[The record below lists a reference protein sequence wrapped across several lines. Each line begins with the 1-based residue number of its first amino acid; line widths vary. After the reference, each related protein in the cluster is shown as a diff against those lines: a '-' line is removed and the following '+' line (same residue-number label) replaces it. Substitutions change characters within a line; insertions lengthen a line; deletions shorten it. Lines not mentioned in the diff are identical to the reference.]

1 MKQAEL
7 KKKLISNDKELKM
20 LKKVDLNKIG
30 DHYESR
36 SYRLVSRGVN
46 LLLDSFFYFKKRKG
60 EIVAGGA
67 TFFTLLSIVPVL
79 LLAISVLGLV
89 LSDVDQSKSFVLN
102 FMSENIPSMAPWIMK
117 SLEAIVDQQ
126 LKASSGIN
134 LLNTLVLVYS
144 IMGVIGALMFGLK
157 QVAGVESKGGFYL
170 EDLKTF
176 SLGVA
181 VSAFMLSLLA
191 LSNRGISLAL
201 LAPDQGAWRNTVVKL
216 LDSQM
221 LLVLMSLGFFTS
233 FYKIAAPMKASWKQS
248 SLGATAFVGCFIAG
262 KSFYWIYLLYAK
274 ESLSQNWGNFYSLFI
289 AVFWVYFLMCS
300 FFYGASVAYV
310 DGRTVYGENK
320 KEGDLPPEL
329 MIPKTEDNAA

>member
-1 MKQAEL
+1 M
-7 KKKLISNDKELKM
+7 I
-20 LKKVDLNKIG
+20 KKVDLNKLG
-30 DHYESR
+30 DHYESK
-36 SYRLVSRGVN
+36 SYRLVSKGVN

-89 LSDVDQSKSFVLN
+89 LGDVDQSKNFVLN

-117 SLEAIVDQQ
+117 SLDAIVDQQ

-134 LLNTLVLVYS
+134 VLNTLVLVYS

-191 LSNRGISLAL
+191 LSNRGISLAI
-201 LAPDQGAWRNTVVKL
+201 LAPDQGAWRSSVIKL
-216 LDSQM
+216 LDSQL
-221 LLVLMSLGFFTS
+221 LLVMLSLGFFTS
-233 FYKIAAPMKASWKQS
+233 FYKIAAPTRATWKQS
-248 SLGATAFVGCFIAG
+248 SLGAGAFVGCFIAG

-289 AVFWVYFLMCS
+289 AVFWIYFLMCS

-310 DGRTVYGENK
+310 DGRSVYGDK
-320 KEGDLPPEL
+320 KVIPDVPPEL
-329 MIPKTEDNAA
+329 KLPSTEEHAA